1 MERDSKRC
9 KLEWTKGERVC
20 FTFLEHLKSTAVL
33 YGIELGTR
41 TNEVIAYGK
50 IGVTC
55 KAFRPYIKDPVVV
68 NIFSYEVEIFLQELH
83 W

>member
-1 MERDSKRC
+1 MERDIKRC
-9 KLEWTKGERVC
+9 KLEWTTGERVC
-20 FTFLEHLKSTAVL
+20 LTFLEHLKCIAVVH
-33 YGIELGTR
+33 GIELGTR

-55 KAFRPYIKDPVVV
+55 KAFTPYIRDPAVV
-68 NIFSYEVEIFLQELH
+68 NIFSYEVEIFLQELY